1 LSGRPAAEPFQVAIF
16 PLPEVV
22 FFPETV
28 LPLHVFEPR
37 YRQMIAD
44 CLAGDGRLAV
54 VMLKPGWERDY
65 QGRPPVHAV
74 AGVGEIMQAE
84 RLADGRYNILLDG
97 RSRVRIE
104 EELSADRP
112 YRLVRARPLPDEC
125 RPADRDSVAERLASL
140 RASHAKLLDALGQGH
155 ADVVGRLTIAGAGP
169 GAVVDRIVSA
179 VVPDAAVRQRILE
192 AVDVSDRL
200 DLASAALLDLL
211 TLVAGSEGDGE
222 DEAESD

>member
-1 LSGRPAAEPFQVAIF
+1 VAEILEIPVF

-37 YRQMIAD
+37 YRAMVAD
-44 CLAGDGRLAV
+44 CLAGDRRLAV
-54 VMLKPGWERDY
+54 AMLRPGWERDY
-65 QGRPPVHAV
+65 YGRPPLHAV

-84 RLADGRYNILLDG
+84 KLADGRYNVLLDG
-97 RSRVRIE
+97 LWRVRIE
-104 EELSADRP
+104 EELGTDRP
-112 YRLVRARPLPDEC
+112 YRVVRARSLGDVV
-125 RPADRDSVAERLASL
+125 RDADRATFPERIRTL
-140 RASHAKLLDALGQGH
+140 RASYAKLLDTLGQSH
-155 ADVVGRLTIAGAGP
+155 ADLVARLTVAGARP
-169 GAVVDRIVSA
+169 GAVMDRIVSA

-211 TLVAGSEGDGE
+211 TLVAGSEGEEEEE
-222 DEAESD
+222 DAGGGA

>member
-1 LSGRPAAEPFQVAIF
+1 LEHLAEPFPVPIF

-44 CLAGDGRLAV
+44 CLAGDPRLAV
-54 VMLKPGWERDY
+54 VMLQPGWERDY
-65 QGRPPVHAV
+65 QGRPPVHPV

-104 EELSADRP
+104 EELTTDRP
-112 YRLVRARPLPDEC
+112 YRIVRALPL
-125 RPADRDSVAERLASL
+125 ADALHPGDRGSLAERLATL

-155 ADVVGRLTIAGAGP
+155 ADVVGRLTVAGAGP
-169 GAVVDRIVSA
+169 GALVDRIVSA

-192 AVDVSDRL
+192 AVDVSERL
-200 DLASAALLDLL
+200 DLANAALLDLL
-211 TLVAGSEGDGE
+211 TLVAGSEADGE
-222 DEAESD
+222 DEADAD

>member
-1 LSGRPAAEPFQVAIF
+1 LEQLAEPFPVPIF

-37 YRQMIAD
+37 YRRMIAD
-44 CLAGDGRLAV
+44 CLAGDPRLAV
-54 VMLKPGWERDY
+54 VMLQPGWERDY

-97 RSRVRIE
+97 RLRVRIE

-112 YRLVRARPLPDEC
+112 YRVVRARPLADAL
-125 RPADRDSVAERLASL
+125 RPGDRGSLAERLATL

-155 ADVVGRLTIAGAGP
+155 ADVVERLTVAGAGS
-169 GAVVDRIVSA
+169 GALIDRIVSA

-192 AVDVSDRL
+192 AVDVGERL
-200 DLASAALLDLL
+200 DLANAALLDLL
-211 TLVAGSEGDGE
+211 TLVAGSEADGE
-222 DEAESD
+222 DEADGD